1 MQGYDDD
8 CTVNDKLSCDQIEL
22 SCACGHRAAP
32 CWGLW
37 PAEIRLTP
45 LRRIQ
50 PRMVCQRC
58 GKRRPTIA
66 ILSYREGCMR
76 AVWQWPKA

>member
-1 MQGYDDD
+1 MHPYGDD
-8 CTVNDKLSCDQIEL
+8 CTVIDKLSCDQIEL
-22 SCACGHRAAP
+22 ACPCGHRAAP

-37 PAEIRLTP
+37 CAAMKQTP

-50 PRMVCQRC
+50 PRMVCQQC

-66 ILSYREGCMR
+66 ILSYTGGRMR
-76 AVWQWPKA
+76 TVWQWPPP